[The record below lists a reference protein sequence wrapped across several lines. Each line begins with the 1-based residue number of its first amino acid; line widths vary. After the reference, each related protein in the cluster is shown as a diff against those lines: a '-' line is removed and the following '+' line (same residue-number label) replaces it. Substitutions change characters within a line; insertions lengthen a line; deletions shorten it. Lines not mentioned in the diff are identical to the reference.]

1 MSCQQSGRADG
12 ERGKRSFCGK
22 KCKSLSEA
30 GVVVCA
36 SQVLTRDSL
45 GKQHCFIMPV
55 SFCGVD
61 APAVA
66 DFRLPCG
73 ITKGRVSEKK

>member
-1 MSCQQSGRADG
+1 MG
-12 ERGKRSFCGK
+12 
-22 KCKSLSEA
+22 EA
-30 GVVVCA
+30 GAVVCA
-36 SQVLTRDSL
+36 SQVLTRDCL

-73 ITKGRVSEKK
+73 ITKGRVSEK